1 MNDDDAW
8 IQQQIIQSSNAALLP
23 ELSMKIFR
31 EKLAAYIHEL
41 INNNFLLLINWLYRL
56 DVSEQKLKELLASEA
71 PSDAG
76 FVIADLIIERQLQK
90 IKSRKQFRTDGENI
104 PEDEKW

>member
-1 MNDDDAW
+1 MTDDDAW

-31 EKLAAYIHEL
+31 EKLADYIHEL
-41 INNNFLLLINWLYRL
+41 INNNFLLLVSWLYRL
-56 DVSEQKLKELLASEA
+56 DVSEQKLKQLLASEPA
-71 PSDAG
+71 ADAG

-90 IKSRKQFRTDGENI
+90 VQSRKQFRADAKNI